1 MPTFYFIFI
10 RVAGP
15 TVDSNMTFSMLSSR
29 DTESNIK
36 YSLSFNVSFGP
47 PSRIN
52 CTRNSIVFLNNI
64 REPHSQLTRE
74 VIRPRY
80 VDSTHPDMTHVTI
93 RPDPQS
99 REGAIYSCQVIV
111 ESRVNIDY
119 GAYDFYMKGSGV
131 STVTV
136 IGECILLHDKWI
148 LFLLLSC
155 KPSH

>member
-1 MPTFYFIFI
+1 MPKFYFIFI
-10 RVAGP
+10 HVAGP

-47 PSRIN
+47 PSRIH
-52 CTRNSIVFLNNI
+52 CSRNNVVFLNV
-64 REPHSQLTRE
+64 RGPRQQATLE
-74 VIRPRY
+74 VIRSRY
-80 VDSTHPDMTHVTI
+80 INSTHPDMTHVTI
-93 RPDPQS
+93 RADPQS
-99 REGAIYSCQVIV
+99 REGATYSCQVIV

-119 GAYDFYMKGSGV
+119 GMYDFDMKGSGV